1 MASAPHTTNLPR
13 RAVLAG
19 GVAALIP
26 MSAVAAL
33 PSAGDPVYAAKR
45 RETVAAWA
53 KLETLYAEQHDR
65 LAALGPVPVIP
76 EELLQPMR
84 LPNKA
89 TPTAAPEEG
98 WTARYLSEIVRTG
111 LDLTATTTHNANG
124 GTMRTEWKPVSAK
137 TRKRA
142 AELLRLRE
150 AYDAERTAWWDK
162 AHAIEGTS
170 VGPLGKAIDLA
181 FDLMAYPVSTV
192 AEVKDKIAL
201 VEEWDLFNLTDGA
214 EGDADLRNALLRDA
228 LAAAEKA
235 VAHV

>member
-1 MASAPHTTNLPR
+1 MASASHNTNLRR

-45 RETVAAWA
+45 RETVAAWD
-53 KLETLYAEQHDR
+53 KLNALYAEQHER

-84 LPNKA
+84 LPKKA

-98 WTARYLSEIVRTG
+98 WTAACLSDISRTG
-111 LDLTATTTHNANG
+111 LDLTARFFEKDG
-124 GTMRTEWKPVSAK
+124 RSEVRTEWKPVSAK
-137 TRKRA
+137 TRKQA
-142 AELLRLRE
+142 AQLLKLRE
-150 AYDAERTAWWDK
+150 AYDAARAAWWDK

-170 VGPLGKAIDLA
+170 VGPLGEAIELA
-181 FDLMAYPVSTV
+181 FDLMAYPVSTL
-192 AEVKDKIAL
+192 AEVKDKMAM
-201 VEEWDLFNLTDGA
+201 VEEYDLFNLTDD
-214 EGDADLRNALLRDA
+214 EADLRGWLIRDA

>member
-1 MASAPHTTNLPR
+1 MANASHTTNLPR

-19 GVAALIP
+19 GAAALFTAP
-26 MSAVAAL
+26 AMAAL
-33 PSAGDPVYAAKR
+33 PSAGDPVFAAKR

-53 KLETLYAEQHDR
+53 KLDALYAEQHRR
-65 LAALGPVPVIP
+65 LEALGPVPVIP

-111 LDLTATTTHNANG
+111 LDLTAKTTATANG

-137 TRKRA
+137 TRKQA
-142 AELLRLRE
+142 AELLKLRE
-150 AYDAERTAWWDK
+150 AYDAARAAWWDK

-170 VGPLGKAIDLA
+170 VGPLGEAIDLA
-181 FDLMAYPVSTV
+181 FDLMACPVSTL
-192 AEVKDKIAL
+192 AEVKDKLAL
-201 VEEWDLFNLTDGA
+201 VDDWDLFNLTDD
-214 EGDADLRNALLRDA
+214 EADLRGWLIRDA